1 MACEWKTHTL
11 IDALRQSASQYPDN
25 VALVDRSSRLTY
37 RILLEQVES
46 IAGYL
51 IDIGVSKSDRVV
63 LQLPNSALFEI
74 VCFALFSIGALPV
87 LVLPMHREHVIA
99 ALCRNSQPVAYI
111 TAKDPTNSECWE
123 TGERIA
129 NTCDSIKVLI
139 YDEEL
144 RSVLEDGTAVA
155 RPHEEPKPCD
165 LAFLSLSGGTTGV
178 PKLIGRTHGEY
189 YYNALITTRHCR
201 MGERTVMLTALPA
214 AHNFSLGTPGMIGTV
229 LCAGTNVMCENPS
242 PIDMFEW
249 IARERVTITSMVPT
263 VSNLCVRYRTMDTS
277 DDISSLRYFLVG
289 GAVYTSDQAREAE
302 DVLGARVVQVYGM
315 AEGRT
320 FLTDLDA
327 PEEVRHFTQGRPC
340 CPEDIFRI
348 VDENFQDVPDGM
360 EGEVVVK
367 GPYTIKRYYND
378 IPANKESFID
388 GFYRPGDKGVRLATG
403 DIRITGRVKEQ
414 INRAGEKVMPS
425 EVESVMMGIA
435 AIEECAVVGVADE
448 LLGMAVHAFYLS
460 EHDLDLNDV
469 IAFLRSVHVEDCC
482 IPDAIHRI
490 ESWPLTAVGKIDRN
504 KLKGWAAQND
514 N

>member
-1 MACEWKTHTL
+1 
-11 IDALRQSASQYPDN
+11 
-25 VALVDRSSRLTY
+25 
-37 RILLEQVES
+37 
-46 IAGYL
+46 
-51 IDIGVSKSDRVV
+51 
-63 LQLPNSALFEI
+63 
-74 VCFALFSIGALPV
+74 
-87 LVLPMHREHVIA
+87 
-99 ALCRNSQPVAYI
+99 
-111 TAKDPTNSECWE
+111 
-123 TGERIA
+123 
-129 NTCDSIKVLI
+129 
-139 YDEEL
+139 
-144 RSVLEDGTAVA
+144 
-155 RPHEEPKPCD
+155 
-165 LAFLSLSGGTTGV
+165 
-178 PKLIGRTHGEY
+178 
-189 YYNALITTRHCR
+189 
-201 MGERTVMLTALPA
+201 
-214 AHNFSLGTPGMIGTV
+214 
-229 LCAGTNVMCENPS
+229 MCENPS

-315 AEGRT
+315 AEGMT